1 MTTRHQDLLAW
12 LKSAQADEIAETGT
26 TAGYLRRIAY
36 GQKTASAEM
45 ASGIERATSGL
56 VTRKALRP
64 NDWHLVWPELA
75 ITPPTLEQRMPSSPR
90 IEQSCASAVNTSSI
104 GAP

>member
-1 MTTRHQDLLAW
+1 MIARNKALLEW
-12 LKSAQADEIAETGT
+12 LKTAPPYAIADTQT

-36 GQKTASAEM
+36 GQKMASAEM

-56 VTRKALRP
+56 VTRKELRP

-75 ITPPTLEQRMPSSPR
+75 ERSPTMEQIVAQPSVR
-90 IEQSCASAVNTSSI
+90 AQSAEGAVNTSS
-104 GAP
+104 GVSR